1 MKIALIGQSAFGKAV
16 LEALADR
23 QEHEVVGVF
32 AAPDGRRRREPLATA
47 AEDQGFPV
55 WQFKRMRNQ
64 KCIDMFRSLDADLC
78 VMAYVTDIVPNE
90 IINAPKQG
98 TIQYHPSLLPLH
110 RGPSSIN
117 WAIIHGDAE
126 TGLSIFWPDEGLD
139 TGPILLQKRVEIAPD
154 DSVGSLYF
162 NHLFPMGVDALVESV
177 DLVASG
183 KAPRIAQ
190 DESVATYEGWCSSQD
205 ARVDWSQNISAVHNL
220 IRGCDPQP
228 GAWTTL
234 KGEQVS
240 LFGSKTASRGHASV
254 NPGTI
259 LEIDATG
266 MTVSTDGGSAKIKR
280 VRVGRGPKMA
290 ARDSGLSVGDRFR

>member
-16 LEALADR
+16 LEALAER
-23 QEHEVVGVF
+23 GEHEIVGVF
-32 AAPDGRRRREPLATA
+32 AAPDTRRTREPLATA
-47 AEDQGFPV
+47 AEDHGIPV
-55 WQFKRMRNQ
+55 WQFNRMRDL
-64 KCIDMFRSLDADLC
+64 KCIEVFRSLNADLC

-90 IINAPKQG
+90 IIDAPSRG

-117 WAIIHGDAE
+117 WAIIHGDTE

-162 NHLFPMGVDALVESV
+162 NHLFPMGVEAMVESV

-183 KAPRIAQ
+183 NAPRIIQ
-190 DESVATYEGWCSSQD
+190 DELGATYEGWCGSKD
-205 ARVDWSQNISAVHNL
+205 AHIDWSQNVNTIHNL
-220 IRGCDPQP
+220 IRGSDPQP

-234 KGEQVS
+234 DEEKIA
-240 LFGSKTASRGHASV
+240 LFGSTVAISDRADAS
-254 NPGTI
+254 PGTI
-259 LEIDATG
+259 LDIDATG
-266 MTVSTDGGSAKIKR
+266 MTVSTDGGSVKTKR
-280 VRVGRGPKMA
+280 VRVGRGPKSPA
-290 ARDSGLSVGDRFR
+290 HESGLSVGDRFS